1 MSILGLA
8 GKHIYKQTGKRRTEA
23 SLLCFTWIGQLE
35 SLLKKTLANERT
47 SGSHQD
53 TFSIIF
59 PTEHASILWPG
70 LIFCRFSFALADV
83 FKRIKLK
90 ILSFWGGEEFN
101 INHCFL
107 CNICLIR
114 KNILLKTSTDFC
126 QVIFHRKSQRF
137 NPHHHIWKSY
147 TKLLQTVLL
156 DLPFYWP
163 NQILRSFPLT
173 KYLIP
178 STYCSLLFLRP
189 IFADYPTIRRIFN

>member
-8 GKHIYKQTGKRRTEA
+8 GEHIYKQTGKRRTEA

-83 FKRIKLK
+83 FKKIKLK

-107 CNICLIR
+107 CNICLIKKTHFIEDFYR
-114 KNILLKTSTDFC
+114 LLPSHISQKISEIQPTSSYLKISHKTSSNCITWSSILLAK
-126 QVIFHRKSQRF
+126 
-137 NPHHHIWKSY
+137 
-147 TKLLQTVLL
+147 
-156 DLPFYWP
+156 P
-163 NQILRSFPLT
+163 NLEEFSI
-173 KYLIP
+173 
-178 STYCSLLFLRP
+178 
-189 IFADYPTIRRIFN
+189 N